1 MFLRTV
7 LATLVALIIFVTISL
22 LLLFGIAGILSSQEQ
37 VTIKENSVLK
47 IRLDRPIKERSI
59 DDPLAEL
66 FPGDNTN
73 IGLLDLKK
81 AIKAAKDD
89 ENIKGILIELKWV
102 VAGYASLEE
111 IRNDLQDFR
120 SSGKFVISYGDYLN
134 EKDYYLASVADE
146 IYIHPEGW
154 MELNGLAS
162 NMVFF
167 KGTLDKL
174 EIEPQIFKV
183 GDYKSAAEPITRKD
197 MSDENR
203 EQILS
208 FLNSIYDNYLE
219 NVAESRTIKI
229 DRLRNISDSM
239 LVRNV
244 KDALRLGLVDRLAYY
259 DEVLD
264 DIKERLELE
273 KDDKLSLVS
282 VGKYISYLQSQKQKT
297 SKNRI
302 AVVVASGEI
311 TLGEG
316 EENNVGAEK
325 FAKIIN
331 KARKDDKVKAMVIR
345 INSPGGYFIASDI
358 IWREIK
364 LASEKM
370 PVIAS
375 MSDVA
380 ASGGYYLAMACDTIV
395 AQPTTITGSIGVI
408 RMWFN
413 FKDFMSNKLG
423 VTFDVAK
430 TGKFSNIY
438 SLSHPL
444 TEYEKEIFQKDTE
457 DAYETFTEK
466 AAQGRGMT
474 IEDLK
479 KVASGRIW
487 SGKEAFENGLVD
499 ELGGIDRSVE
509 IAAEAAGIGDDYKIN
524 YYPRQK
530 TFVEQ
535 IMSELSGG
543 MEVTFLKLKYGELA
557 PYIEKLNDLE
567 KTKGIL
573 TRLPFDIEI
582 H

>member
-22 LLLFGIAGILSSQEQ
+22 LLLFGIAGMLSSQEQ

-47 IRLDRPIKERSI
+47 IRLDRPIEERSI

-89 ENIKGILIELKWV
+89 QNIKGILIELKWV

-146 IYIHPEGW
+146 IYVHPEGW

-162 NMVFF
+162 NMIFF

-219 NVAESRTIKI
+219 NVAESRTIKM
-229 DRLRNISDSM
+229 DQLRNISDSM

-244 KDALRLGLVDRLAYY
+244 NDALRLGLVDRLAYY

-282 VGKYISYLQSQKQKT
+282 VGKYNSYLQSQKQKT

-423 VTFDVAK
+423 ITFDVAK

-479 KVASGRIW
+479 KVASGRVW

-543 MEVTFLKLKYGELA
+543 MEGTFLKLKYGELA
-557 PYIEKLNDLE
+557 PYIEKLKDLE
-567 KTKGIL
+567 KTKGVL

>member
-7 LATLVALIIFVTISL
+7 LATLVALVIFLVISL
-22 LLLFGIAGILSSQEQ
+22 LLLFGIAGMLSSQEQ

-47 IRLDRPIKERSI
+47 IRLDRPIEERSI
-59 DDPLAEL
+59 DDPLAKL

-146 IYIHPEGW
+146 IYVHPEGW

-162 NMVFF
+162 NMTFF

-229 DRLRNISDSM
+229 DQLRNISDSM

-244 KDALRLGLVDRLAYY
+244 NDALRLGLVDRLAYY

-282 VGKYISYLQSQKQKT
+282 VGKYNSYLQSQKQKT

-408 RMWFN
+408 RLWFN

-444 TEYEKEIFQKDTE
+444 TEYEKKIFQKDTE

-479 KVASGRIW
+479 KVASGRVW

-543 MEVTFLKLKYGELA
+543 MEGTFLKLKYGELA
-557 PYIEKLNDLE
+557 PYIEKLKDLE
-567 KTKGIL
+567 KTKGVL

>member
-7 LATLVALIIFVTISL
+7 LATLVALVIFLVISL
-22 LLLFGIAGILSSQEQ
+22 LLLFGIAGMLSSQEQ

-47 IRLDRPIKERSI
+47 IRLDRPIEERSI

-89 ENIKGILIELKWV
+89 QNIKGILIELKWV

-146 IYIHPEGW
+146 IYVHPEGW

-162 NMVFF
+162 NMAFF

-219 NVAESRTIKI
+219 NVAESRTIEI
-229 DRLRNISDSM
+229 DQLRNISDSM

-244 KDALRLGLVDRLAYY
+244 NDALRLGLVDRLAYY

-444 TEYEKEIFQKDTE
+444 TEYEKKIFQKDTE

-479 KVASGRIW
+479 KVASGRVW

-499 ELGGIDRSVE
+499 ELGGFDRSVE

-543 MEVTFLKLKYGELA
+543 MEGTFLKLKYGELA
-557 PYIEKLNDLE
+557 PYIEKLKDLE
-567 KTKGIL
+567 KTKGVL

>member
-1 MFLRTV
+1 
-7 LATLVALIIFVTISL
+7 LATLVALVIFLVISL
-22 LLLFGIAGILSSQEQ
+22 LLLFGIAGMLSSQEQ

-47 IRLDRPIKERSI
+47 IRLDRPIEERSI
-59 DDPLAEL
+59 DDPLAKI

-73 IGLLDLKK
+73 IGLLELKK
-81 AIKAAKDD
+81 AIVAAKDD
-89 ENIKGILIELKWV
+89 EKIEGILVEHKWV
-102 VAGYASLEE
+102 VAGYATLEE
-111 IRNDLQDFR
+111 IRNDLQDFK

-162 NMVFF
+162 NMAFF

-183 GDYKSAAEPITRKD
+183 GDFKSAAEPITRKD

-219 NVAESRTIKI
+219 KVAESRSIEI
-229 DRLRNISDSM
+229 DQLRNISDSM

-244 KDALRLGLVDRLAYY
+244 KDAHRLGLVDRLAYY
-259 DEVLD
+259 DEVVD
-264 DIKERLELE
+264 DIKERLELKE
-273 KDDKLSLVS
+273 DDKLNLVS
-282 VGKYISYLQSQKQKT
+282 AGKYISYIKSQKQKT

-316 EENNVGAEK
+316 DENNVGAEK
-325 FAKIIN
+325 FAKIIS
-331 KARKDDKVKAMVIR
+331 KARKNDKVKAMVIR

-413 FKDFMSNKLG
+413 FKDFTAAVNKYTRETTESVNHGYMSLE
-423 VTFDVAK
+423 
-430 TGKFSNIY
+430 
-438 SLSHPL
+438 L
-444 TEYEKEIFQKDTE
+444 TIRF
-457 DAYETFTEK
+457 
-466 AAQGRGMT
+466 
-474 IEDLK
+474 
-479 KVASGRIW
+479 
-487 SGKEAFENGLVD
+487 
-499 ELGGIDRSVE
+499 
-509 IAAEAAGIGDDYKIN
+509 
-524 YYPRQK
+524 
-530 TFVEQ
+530 
-535 IMSELSGG
+535 
-543 MEVTFLKLKYGELA
+543 
-557 PYIEKLNDLE
+557 
-567 KTKGIL
+567 
-573 TRLPFDIEI
+573 
-582 H
+582 

>member
-1 MFLRTV
+1 MFFRTV

-22 LLLFGIAGILSSQEQ
+22 LLLFGIAGMLSSQEQ

-47 IRLDRPIKERSI
+47 IRLDRPIEERSI

-162 NMVFF
+162 NMTFF

-219 NVAESRTIKI
+219 NVAESRTIEI
-229 DRLRNISDSM
+229 DQLRNISDSM

-479 KVASGRIW
+479 KVASGRVW

-530 TFVEQ
+530 TLVEQ

-543 MEVTFLKLKYGELA
+543 MESTFLKLKYGELA
-557 PYIEKLNDLE
+557 PYIEKLKDLE
-567 KTKGIL
+567 KTKGVL